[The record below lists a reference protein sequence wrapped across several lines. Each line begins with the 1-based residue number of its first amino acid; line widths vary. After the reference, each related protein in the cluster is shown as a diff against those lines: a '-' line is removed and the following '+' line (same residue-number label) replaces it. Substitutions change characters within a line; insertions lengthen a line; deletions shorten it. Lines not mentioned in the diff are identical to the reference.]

1 MLGRILRYADK
12 VMGLER
18 EVKRT
23 HLSLLVRI
31 KNLLSEAQQTRLAQ
45 LRKAAE

>member
-1 MLGRILRYADK
+1 
-12 VMGLER
+12 MGLER

-31 KNLLSEAQQTRLAQ
+31 KNLLTDAQRAKLGE
-45 LRKAAE
+45 LRRGGQAP